1 QEGVRVE
8 ISDRA
13 RELHAQQPAQ
23 IDREQPVNVYD
34 EARRNV
40 EHARLQQASDRQD
53 LETAIAAAPQ
63 SGVLSSEEHAEN
75 RRHDPDLLGEPDDSE
90 RAKVARETFTKAG
103 LVEAQTEAELV
114 TRFAEQAFEQDL
126 GRPSRVNQV
135 LGSRS
140 QPTSNFE
147 S

>member
-1 QEGVRVE
+1 MSAAERVE
-8 ISDRA
+8 A
-13 RELHAQQPAQ
+13 A
-23 IDREQPVNVYD
+23 NVYE

-40 EHARLQQASDRQD
+40 SHARLQQAGSRQD

-75 RRHDPDLLGEPDDSE
+75 RRHDPDLLGETDDSE
-90 RAKVARETFTKAG
+90 QAKVARETLTKAG
-103 LVEAQTEAELV
+103 VVEAQTEAELV

-126 GRPSRVNQV
+126 GRPARVNQV